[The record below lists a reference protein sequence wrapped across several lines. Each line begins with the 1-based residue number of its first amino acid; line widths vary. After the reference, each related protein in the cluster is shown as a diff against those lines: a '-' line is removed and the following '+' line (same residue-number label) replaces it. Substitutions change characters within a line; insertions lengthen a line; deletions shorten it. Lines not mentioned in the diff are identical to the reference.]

1 MLTAISLH
9 KLNCMIIST
18 IAWEEKLK
26 LQSVIDNNSFV
37 LTENI
42 TTAAASARMQ
52 TSATELEALTSSV
65 AIIAGM
71 LTKTSNKLL

>member
-1 MLTAISLH
+1 
-9 KLNCMIIST
+9 MIIST

-52 TSATELEALTSSV
+52 TSATELEAVTSGV

-71 LTKTSNKLL
+71 LTTTSNKLL